1 MDAAAQA
8 TDAEEDRLAAIEYA
22 RGSIAHL
29 APGRNLADELI
40 AERRA
45 ETRMEARID
54 QVNE

>member
-1 MDAAAQA
+1 MDAAAKA

-45 ETRMEARID
+45 ETRMEARRD

>member
-1 MDAAAQA
+1 MDAAFKDA
-8 TDAEEDRLAAIEYA
+8 DAEEERLAAIEWA

-45 ETRMEARID
+45 ESRVEARRD
-54 QVNE
+54 RVNE